1 MATAISNM
9 KGTDMR
15 LFISIDFTEEVKDVL
30 KDAVKQLR
38 RQTRSAGFTREENL
52 HLTLAFI
59 GEVEE
64 DDVYDI
70 IEIMKHTD
78 MKPFDISVSGSGHFG
93 DLWWIGINKKG
104 SLAKLA
110 DHLKKQLRDAGF
122 DIDNK
127 KFKPHI
133 TVARRVVPNKTHD
146 DIKLSIPE
154 TSMTVDGFSLMKSE
168 RIDGR
173 LTYTELFWK
182 ALG

>member
-1 MATAISNM
+1 
-9 KGTDMR
+9 MR

-30 KDAVKQLR
+30 KDAMRQLR
-38 RQTRSAGFTREENL
+38 RQTKSAGFTREENL

-59 GEVEE
+59 GEVSEE
-64 DDVYDI
+64 DADDI
-70 IEIMKHTD
+70 IDIMKQTN
-78 MKPFDISVSGSGHFG
+78 MKSFDISVAGSGHFG

-104 SLAKLA
+104 SLPKLA

-133 TVARRVVPNKTHD
+133 TIARRVVPTHTHE
-146 DIKLSIPE
+146 DIRLNIPE

-168 RIDGR
+168 RIDGK

-182 ALG
+182 SLD